1 MARRRQKKPVR
12 VIPLSHGPLPR
23 KFDGQFT
30 TCPLVFSD
38 ASRQERGGLAAVIY
52 TNADLTPQVLTRT
65 VPAIGS
71 NELELQAA
79 LMALDHMARHFP
91 GQAFA
96 LFSDNLDTVNRLCRF
111 KIQGLPDEAITA
123 HQAPDALPLA
133 LPLTLDRA
141 TIIWIPG
148 HAACRGNAVA
158 DQQARLAASAAGTYH
173 TTND

>member
-91 GQAFA
+91 GRAFA

-111 KIQGLPDEAITA
+111 KMQGLPDEAITA
-123 HQAPDALPLA
+123 HQAVDALPLM
-133 LPLTLDRA
+133 LDQA
-141 TIIWIPG
+141 TITWIPG
-148 HAACRGNAVA
+148 HAACRGNAMA
-158 DQQARLAASAAGTYH
+158 DEHARLAASAAGPCH